1 MRIPLRLLG
10 LVAVSLLVS
19 MPAVGLTRP
28 SPASAATPEAG
39 SLSSGEF
46 YSCALKNGQAYCWGG
61 NGYGQLGNGSPGAAE
76 LPEAVDT
83 SGVLAGKTLVQI
95 SSGFSDSCALDSSGA
110 VYCWGNNDHGQLGDG
125 NFTSSETP
133 VAVGGALAGLTLTQI
148 GVGDNYACAVDSAGA
163 VYCWG
168 DNDEGELG
176 DGSEGPIAGSN
187 VPVAVNM
194 SGALAGKTITQISAG
209 SESVC
214 GLDTAG
220 AAYCWGISSD
230 VPVAAAFGGAL
241 SGVPLSRIVLGLN
254 NSCALDMSGNAY
266 CWGTGGYGELG
277 NGSTNS
283 SGVPVA
289 VDMSGALAG
298 QHLSQ
303 IAVGDYDTCAVSDAG
318 AVYCWGANTS
328 GELGNGSEVE
338 GSDVPVAVDTSG
350 VLAGVTLTQVSANYE
365 AACAQDTA
373 GGVYCWGDND
383 FAQLGDN
390 SYTSSSVPVV
400 TGPPPPTGVQARPG
414 DGLAAVSWT
423 APAGVGNGYLTGYTA
438 TASPGGGTCST
449 TGATDCTITGLSNGT
464 AYSVTVV
471 AHSTTFD
478 SGPSTAVSV
487 TPQPGPSS
495 STTSITATTASP
507 VVGQPITT
515 QVSVQGQFTSSGSPA
530 PTGAVT
536 VSDGSQSCQAAMSG
550 SNGVA
555 SGSCQLTEPAAGTYS
570 FSASYP
576 GDSGFAASQTS
587 APTTVS
593 VGQATTTTAITSST
607 ATAVAGQPVTT
618 AVQVSGEYTGNG
630 DPAPAGTVTVHAG
643 AQSCQA
649 TLSGSNGVATG
660 SCQLAVPAAGS
671 YALTAS
677 YLGNA
682 SFGPSHAPAG
692 RVTVARAGS
701 HTALQLLAGS
711 VAYGN
716 EKSVAMKVTVTPQFT
731 GTPSG
736 KVKIT
741 AGEETLCTVQLSGG
755 TGTCSPASGTVLG
768 AGRATLVASYPGDP
782 GFRGSTA
789 GAPLTVQRASS
800 RAALTLSATSV
811 RYGHEMSVR
820 LTVAVAPRYS
830 GTPAGNVVITAGKVT
845 LCTVRLAS
853 ATHTC
858 TLPSERV
865 LNPGRHALVASY
877 SGSIDFAPS
886 SVTRTLTVESAITPE
901 SNALPPR
908 SACRPLP
915 MISLRG
921 PSGFSLT
928 PVTRSC

>member
-1 MRIPLRLLG
+1 VG
-10 LVAVSLLVS
+10 EQHSCVSD
-19 MPAVGLTRP
+19 
-28 SPASAATPEAG
+28 AG
-39 SLSSGEF
+39 GV
-46 YSCALKNGQAYCWGG
+46 AYCWG
-61 NGYGQLGNGSPGAAE
+61 Y
-76 LPEAVDT
+76 
-83 SGVLAGKTLVQI
+83 
-95 SSGFSDSCALDSSGA
+95 
-110 VYCWGNNDHGQLGDG
+110 NDYAQLGDG
-125 NFTSSETP
+125 
-133 VAVGGALAGLTLTQI
+133 
-148 GVGDNYACAVDSAGA
+148 
-163 VYCWG
+163 
-168 DNDEGELG
+168 
-176 DGSEGPIAGSN
+176 
-187 VPVAVNM
+187 
-194 SGALAGKTITQISAG
+194 
-209 SESVC
+209 
-214 GLDTAG
+214 
-220 AAYCWGISSD
+220 
-230 VPVAAAFGGAL
+230 
-241 SGVPLSRIVLGLN
+241 
-254 NSCALDMSGNAY
+254 
-266 CWGTGGYGELG
+266 
-277 NGSTNS
+277 
-283 SGVPVA
+283 
-289 VDMSGALAG
+289 
-298 QHLSQ
+298 
-303 IAVGDYDTCAVSDAG
+303 
-318 AVYCWGANTS
+318 
-328 GELGNGSEVE
+328 
-338 GSDVPVAVDTSG
+338 
-350 VLAGVTLTQVSANYE
+350 
-365 AACAQDTA
+365 
-373 GGVYCWGDND
+373 
-383 FAQLGDN
+383 
-390 SYTSSSVPVV
+390 SYTSSAVPVV
-400 TGPPPPTGVQARPG
+400 VGPVPPTGVQARPG

-423 APAGVGNGYLTGYTA
+423 APAGVPSGYLTGYTA
-438 TASPGGGTCST
+438 TASPGGETCST

-464 AYSVTVV
+464 TYSVTVV
-471 AHSTTFD
+471 AHSAAFD
-478 SGPSTAVSV
+478 SGPSAAVSI
-487 TPQPGPSS
+487 TPAAGPLSS
-495 STTSITATTASP
+495 ATSITATTASP

-555 SGSCQLTEPAAGTYS
+555 SGSCQLAEPAAGTYS

-858 TLPSERV
+858 RLPSERV

-886 SVTRTLTVESAITPE
+886 SVTRTLTVEPAITPE